1 MDLLTVIKC
10 KTSCKLLTLRR
21 RGVVGLL
28 TSGQTDYTRDSRI
41 TTVHHAHDPS
51 TPLCYAP
58 AVCFCELGHRVINLT
73 IAEPCDSGART
84 TGGGDAIRPSESC
97 GRTDVSLVA
106 AADLSVAFAAPVMW
120 DVFAVMS
127 GSAVTLTFD
136 NKASDCHS
144 P

>member
-1 MDLLTVIKC
+1 M
-10 KTSCKLLTLRR
+10 
-21 RGVVGLL
+21 
-28 TSGQTDYTRDSRI
+28 DSRI
-41 TTVHHAHDPS
+41 TTVMRSYGVHHAHDPS

-58 AVCFCELGHRVINLT
+58 AVCFCERSHRVINLT

-106 AADLSVAFAAPVMW
+106 AAPVMW
-120 DVFAVMS
+120 EVFAVMS